1 MRRICLSLI
10 FALSCAN
17 TLSYAQNAETDAEHK
32 IDAARKADAER
43 MVLVRRAV
51 DRWSVRLASSSRA
64 TRFEALSALIKIG
77 LTEGDVAF
85 AKKAVAAFDH
95 YGELYARKVRE
106 SRVGI
111 LEMRPSLTSL
121 VGLQNFTT
129 SLGVGA
135 PVTLQLPTVRSA
147 RVGTTVAVPFG
158 R

>member
-10 FALSCAN
+10 FALSCAS
-17 TLSYAQNAETDAEHK
+17 TMSYAQNPETVSE
-32 IDAARKADAER
+32 RKADAER
-43 MVLVRRAV
+43 MELVRRAV
-51 DRWSVRLASSSRA
+51 NRWSVRLASTSRT
-64 TRFEALSALIKIG
+64 TRFEALNALIKIG
-77 LTEGDVAF
+77 LTEGDTAF
-85 AKKAVAAFDH
+85 AKKAVAVFDH

-106 SRVGI
+106 SRVGV